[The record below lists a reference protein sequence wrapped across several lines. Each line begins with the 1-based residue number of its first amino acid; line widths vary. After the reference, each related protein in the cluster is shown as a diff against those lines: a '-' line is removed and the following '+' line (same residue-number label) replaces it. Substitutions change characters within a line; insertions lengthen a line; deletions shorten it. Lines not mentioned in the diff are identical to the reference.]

1 MNDLMGNL
9 RWEMNHPSDEMRC
22 ISGNCVDNC
31 NFMCQ
36 HTVDILESKILP
48 EDGYSIIITC
58 SSNDCPEN
66 SITEPI
72 IGVNGRDIMTALH
85 RGLQTPIDG
94 RGSLVE
100 KQISRWREKYKQ
112 GLRNKYS
119 SGTLKHVDLFH
130 VQCFTGVWEKSPKI
144 LHYSFDT

>member
-1 MNDLMGNL
+1 MNDLMNNL
-9 RWEMNHPSDEMRC
+9 RWEMNHPPNEIRC
-22 ISGNCVDNC
+22 VSGNCVDNC

-48 EDGYSIIITC
+48 EDGYRIIITC
-58 SSNDCPEN
+58 PKVNCPED

-72 IGVNGRDIMTALH
+72 IGVNGRDIMEALQ
-85 RGLQTPIDG
+85 RGLQIPIVG
-94 RGSLVE
+94 YSSLVE
-100 KQISRWREKYKQ
+100 KQIDRWAEKYKQ
-112 GLRNKYS
+112 RLRNKYS
-119 SGTLKHVDLFH
+119 LGTLKPVDLFH